1 MHVEAGSNLDV
12 VIMLEGTGK
21 FVVNRAVGIG
31 KANSFLDL
39 RASPAASHCPKG
51 MGSLSEIT
59 IDQVIEARK
68 LMAGAIHVTP
78 LDYSGIF
85 SCLTGSSLYLKLENM
100 QKTGS
105 FKIRGAY
112 NKISN
117 LSDREKA
124 RGVVA
129 ASAGNHAQGVAY
141 AASRFGLKATIV
153 MPEGSPITKIMA
165 TRGYGAEVIL
175 RGKDYDEAF
184 EKAKEIQKET
194 GATYIH
200 GFDDAG
206 VIAGQGTLGL
216 EILDQLPA
224 VDAVLVPVGGG
235 GLLGGVALAMKSL
248 KPGVRV
254 YGVQTASSP
263 AVYLGWKGGGIREIP
278 AGGTIADGINV
289 RRPGV
294 ITLDLINKYVD
305 DVVLVDDEEISQTI
319 LMLLE
324 RTKVVSEGAG
334 AAGLAA
340 LLHGR
345 LKLRGLNA
353 VAVISGGNID
363 VNVLSTIIE
372 RGLIK
377 SGRRLRI
384 KTVISDR
391 PGSLRKIISLVSEQ
405 QVNIISIV
413 HDRASPKVPI
423 KDAEV
428 EFVLETINWDHV
440 GKVIDTLKRAGYE
453 LDIL

>member
-1 MHVEAGSNLDV
+1 M
-12 VIMLEGTGK
+12 
-21 FVVNRAVGIG
+21 
-31 KANSFLDL
+31 
-39 RASPAASHCPKG
+39 P
-51 MGSLSEIT
+51 EIT
-59 IDQVIEARK
+59 ADRVIEAGK
-68 LMAGAIHVTP
+68 LMSGAVHVTP

-85 SCLTGSSLYLKLENM
+85 SSLTGSSIYLKLENM

-112 NKISN
+112 NKISS
-117 LSDREKA
+117 LTDRERA

-141 AASRFGLKATIV
+141 AASRFGLKAIVV

-175 RGKDYDEAF
+175 GGRDYDEAF

-194 GATYIH
+194 GATFIH

-224 VDAVLVPVGGG
+224 LDAVVVPVGGG
-235 GLLGGVALAMKSL
+235 GLLSGVALALKSL

-254 YGVQTASSP
+254 YGVQASSSP
-263 AVYLGWKGGGIREIP
+263 AVYHGWKGGPAREIP
-278 AGGTIADGINV
+278 AGGTIADGISV
-289 RRPGV
+289 RRPGA
-294 ITLDLINKYVD
+294 ITMDLIRKYVD

-324 RTKVVSEGAG
+324 RTKVMSEGAG

-345 LKLRGLNA
+345 LKLPGRNV

-372 RGLIK
+372 RGLVK

-384 KTVISDR
+384 KTVVSDR
-391 PGSLRKIISLVSEQ
+391 PGSLRKIISLVSDQ

-428 EFVLETINWDHV
+428 EFVLETMNWEHV
-440 GKVIDTLKRAGYE
+440 EKVVGTLKRAGYGLE
-453 LDIL
+453 IL